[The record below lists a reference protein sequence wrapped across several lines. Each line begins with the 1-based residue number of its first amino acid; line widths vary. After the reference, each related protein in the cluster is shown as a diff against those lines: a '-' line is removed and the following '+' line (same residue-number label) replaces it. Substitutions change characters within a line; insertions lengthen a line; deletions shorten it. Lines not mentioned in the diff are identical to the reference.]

1 MRHALIASLLVLGTG
16 CAVDAADPTTL
27 EEGLSLSEQTPTH
40 IAGSFVRGDVELRF
54 DLAVLEDKVY
64 RFSYAAGDV
73 TVVAD
78 LDYTRGEGNIA
89 SSGVMTADIAKT
101 FEELHF
107 SIGDIL
113 PDDRDPFT
121 DAIARNTS
129 LMSVAPV
136 GVQVPEHSFVSERGW
151 THISCSC
158 FRKNIGNGHTRT
170 AGKGSGCTGGS
181 GNGCKG
187 RCGTG
192 CSGVENG
199 WNSSGRGAYTQQ
211 CAQHDYGLTSWG
223 RASDDYSFASWNC

>member
-1 MRHALIASLLVLGTG
+1 MRHVLVASLLVLGTG
-16 CAVDAADPTTL
+16 CAVEPSDPTSK
-27 EEGLSLSEQTPTH
+27 EEGLSLVEQTPTH

-54 DLAVLEDKVY
+54 DLAVMTEKVY
-64 RFSYAAGDV
+64 RFSYSAGDV

-78 LDYTRGEGNIA
+78 LDYARGEGNIV
-89 SSGVMTADIAKT
+89 SSGIMTADVAKA

-136 GVQVPEHSFVSERGW
+136 GVQVPEHTFVSERGW
-151 THISCSC
+151 TYISCSC
-158 FRKNIGNGHTRT
+158 FNQNIGNGYTRQ
-170 AGKGSGCTGGS
+170 AGKGANCTGG
-181 GNGCKG
+181 GGPCKG

-199 WNSSGRGAYTQQ
+199 WNSAGHGAYTQQ
-211 CAQHDYGLTSWG
+211 CAQHDYGLTSWVN
-223 RASDDYSFASWNC
+223 ASDDYSFAGWNC